1 MRKSGYLLQSRHGI
15 FYFRFVPPARL
26 RQESPDLPSEIR
38 ISLRT
43 RDPREAV
50 RQSHLL
56 AYHYKSL
63 AMGEK
68 PFYPQLTHV
77 FRDAQ
82 GQEHQ
87 LEYTPEEVPA
97 AMQMIASLTMRGG
110 MQHFDANGEPTE
122 TAEPAEPSRSRR
134 SPRLSVLIQAYGEA
148 EKLKSWAFE
157 QEPAL
162 RDFRE
167 VVSAPKDGVRD
178 AVASVLGEAQV
189 RRYRTWLVQTPAGTR
204 SLCAYWTDRQEPDG
218 PPMSPKT
225 ANKKLS
231 HVRGFLK
238 WLHQQQYI
246 KKDLAALLYD
256 EKIREDDDTGGYEP
270 FNHAELKAMFES
282 EEFRQPSVP
291 WRYWIPVLGLYT
303 GARLDELSQLFTAD
317 VRQFVEDPTKPPLPF
332 WSLHITRAISPEDQ
346 AKLSTGEK
354 KDLKN
359 KASERQV
366 VLHPKVLELGFLDFV
381 NAQRKAGHVRL
392 FPELTYDGKN
402 GYARKPSRWFQDF
415 TKRQGVYVPRK
426 KVFHS
431 FRSTLNMALQSMAN
445 AGDELREKLLGHR
458 PANVNRQSYG
468 STYNPAEA
476 LKVLEKVDYEVSI
489 PAYRP

>member
-1 MRKSGYLLQSRHGI
+1 MPRKSSYLAKSRHGI
-15 FYFRFVPPARL
+15 FYFRFVPPAQL
-26 RQESPDLPSEIR
+26 RQQSPELPSEIR

-43 RDPREAV
+43 RDPHEAM
-50 RQSHLL
+50 RQSLLL

-87 LEYTPEEVPA
+87 LEYTPEEAPA
-97 AMQMIASLTMRGG
+97 ALQVITSLTMRGVT
-110 MQHFDANGEPTE
+110 QNFNADGEPVE
-122 TAEPAEPSRSRR
+122 TGEPARLSHPRR

-167 VVSAPKDGVRD
+167 VVSAPRDGVRD

-204 SLCAYWTDRQEPDG
+204 SLCAYWKDRQAPDG

-238 WLHQQQYI
+238 WLFQQQYI

-256 EKIREDDDTGGYEP
+256 EKIREDDDMGGYEP
-270 FNHAELKAMFES
+270 FNHAELKALFES

-291 WRYWIPVLGLYT
+291 WRYWLPVLGLYT
-303 GARLDELSQLFTAD
+303 GARLDELSQLFIAD
-317 VRQFVEDPTKPPLPF
+317 VR
-332 WSLHITRAISPEDQ
+332 S
-346 AKLSTGEK
+346 
-354 KDLKN
+354 
-359 KASERQV
+359 
-366 VLHPKVLELGFLDFV
+366 
-381 NAQRKAGHVRL
+381 
-392 FPELTYDGKN
+392 
-402 GYARKPSRWFQDF
+402 
-415 TKRQGVYVPRK
+415 
-426 KVFHS
+426 
-431 FRSTLNMALQSMAN
+431 
-445 AGDELREKLLGHR
+445 
-458 PANVNRQSYG
+458 
-468 STYNPAEA
+468 
-476 LKVLEKVDYEVSI
+476 
-489 PAYRP
+489 